1 DMLDRETNRYTQGF
15 DGSWIQVFTQYD
27 GFGRVAQ
34 KTRPF
39 FQNGGT
45 AEWTVY
51 TYDALGRAT
60 LERLPDG
67 HTIQDAYHGLVTSDT
82 NQNNQTRT
90 ITKNS
95 QGQVI
100 SAADAQGNVATFY
113 YDPFGNAVQTVDATG
128 HNIVT
133 ATYDLRGRKIAS
145 SDPDLGAWS

>member
-1 DMLDRETNRYTQGF
+1 RFGKPTSHTGPNGLTTTWQYDTFGRKILEVRADGTQTAFSYVVCNSSNCPAGDAYAVLTTPQNASGAQNGPLLSIHYDMLDRETNRYTQGF

-51 TYDALGRAT
+51 TYDALGRVT

-67 HTIQDAYHGLVTSDT
+67 HTIQHAY
-82 NQNNQTRT
+82 
-90 ITKNS
+90 
-95 QGQVI
+95 
-100 SAADAQGNVATFY
+100 
-113 YDPFGNAVQTVDATG
+113 
-128 HNIVT
+128 
-133 ATYDLRGRKIAS
+133 
-145 SDPDLGAWS
+145 